1 MARKPDVSKMEG
13 WEDYDPS
20 DYEEEEE
27 RPERPRDPQIDK
39 AKEIVMARIFG
50 DDKGGVY
57 YQRQIEVMLEREV
70 FHWIT
75 RKGLRE
81 LGREGRLLSHK
92 EQVSKAL
99 EALFYRK
106 KGMRYWRREVTR
118 IGRVIVEYAS
128 LGRAIGAHAEMLF
141 DAALGSVGFRT
152 VARDVKNFGGRE
164 WTHTDHDLDRI
175 MERDGIYY
183 GEEIKNTLDYI
194 TRDELEIKLEMCRV
208 LELRPLFVMR
218 MAAKSYVFKI
228 AEAGGYALLFG
239 KQLYPFGHEE
249 LMERVK
255 ALGLPVDSPKRIPD
269 GMIERFLRWHERAL
283 QGGKE
288 VNSR

>member
-1 MARKPDVSKMEG
+1 MSKMEG
-13 WEDYDPS
+13 WEDYDPLE
-20 DYEEEEE
+20 YGEEEE
-27 RPERPRDPQIDK
+27 RPERPRDLQIDK
-39 AKEIVMARIFG
+39 AKEVVMARIFG

-57 YQRQIEVMLEREV
+57 YQRQVEVILEREV

-75 RKGLRE
+75 RKALRE
-81 LGREGRLLSHK
+81 LGEEGRLIPHK
-92 EQVSKAL
+92 EQVSKDL

-106 KGMRYWRREVTR
+106 KGIRYWRREVKR
-118 IGRVIVEYAS
+118 IGRVIVEYAR

-152 VARDVKNFGGRE
+152 VARDVRSFEGRE
-164 WTHTDHDLDRI
+164 WTRTGHDLDRI
-175 MERDGIYY
+175 LERDGIYY
-183 GEEIKNTLDYI
+183 GEEIKNALDYI
-194 TRDELEIKLEMCRV
+194 PRDELGIKLEMCRV

-228 AEAGGYALLFG
+228 VEAGGYALLFG
-239 KQLYPFGHEE
+239 TQLYPFGHEE

-255 ALGLPVDSPKRIPD
+255 ALGLPVDSPRRISD
-269 GMIERFLRWHERAL
+269 GMIKRFLIWHERTRL
-283 QGGKE
+283 GGKK